1 DLPPQQLPSPGA
13 TVIKYFAIGLI
24 GGLLVLRL
32 LRSRWGARLL
42 GVPERVLDI
51 VYLVALVLTGVIAV
65 VTEYWLLL
73 VVVAVLLVLRGIEAL
88 RARQSRRGMPT
99 TSAAWPMCWAA
110 SSRRLTRR
118 TPRVTGGSHCSSS
131 TSSRSSSVSVPR

>member
-1 DLPPQQLPSPGA
+1 M
-13 TVIKYFAIGLI
+13 IKYFAIGLI

-42 GVPERVLDI
+42 GVPERVLDS

-99 TSAAWPMCWAA
+99 T
-110 SSRRLTRR
+110 
-118 TPRVTGGSHCSSS
+118 
-131 TSSRSSSVSVPR
+131 

>member
-1 DLPPQQLPSPGA
+1 M
-13 TVIKYFAIGLI
+13 IKYFAIGLI
-24 GGLLVLRL
+24 AGLLVLRL

-42 GVPERVLDI
+42 GVSERVLDI

-88 RARQSRRGMPT
+88 RARQSRHGMPT
-99 TSAAWPMCWAA
+99 T
-110 SSRRLTRR
+110 
-118 TPRVTGGSHCSSS
+118 
-131 TSSRSSSVSVPR
+131 